1 MAFSWS
7 SGFNTSHVVVYLAVA
22 MLRQQLHRRF
32 NTSHVVVYHLLAPQV
47 DFIVNSF
54 NTSHVVVYRLHGKGK
69 TGMVSVSIHLML

>member
-1 MAFSWS
+1 MRQQLHRR
-7 SGFNTSHVVVYLAVA
+7 FNTSHVVVYLAGEILYFA
-22 MLRQQLHRRF
+22 DYARF